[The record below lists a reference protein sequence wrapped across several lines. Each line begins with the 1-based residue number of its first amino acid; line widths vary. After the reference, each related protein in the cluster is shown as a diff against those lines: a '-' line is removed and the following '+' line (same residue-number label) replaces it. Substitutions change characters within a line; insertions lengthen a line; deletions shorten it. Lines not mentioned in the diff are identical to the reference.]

1 MNIVSQVCD
10 AIMRTLTTVAES
22 AGRESGLVQR
32 ARKLTGDKFAQTLV
46 FGWLKNPQAT
56 LEELSQT
63 ASALGVQVSPQAID
77 QRFGQPAA
85 VCLKKCFRPPSK
97 RWLWRHPRPCPYSS
111 LLARC

>member
-1 MNIVSQVCD
+1 MNNIPQVSAAITRILTIVAV
-10 AIMRTLTTVAES
+10 L

-32 ARKLTGDKFAQTLV
+32 VRKLSGDIFAQTLV

-63 ASALGVQVSPQAID
+63 ASALGVEVSPQAID

-97 RWLWRHPRPCPYSS
+97 RWFWRHPRPCPYSS
-111 LLARC
+111 PLARC

>member
-10 AIMRTLTTVAES
+10 AIMRTLTTVAEL
-22 AGRESGLVQR
+22 AGRESRLVQR
-32 ARKLTGDKFAQTLV
+32 ARKLTDDKFAQTLV

-77 QRFGQPAA
+77 QRFGQAAA

-97 RWLWRHPRPCPYSS
+97 RWFWRHPRPCPYSS
-111 LLARC
+111 PLARC